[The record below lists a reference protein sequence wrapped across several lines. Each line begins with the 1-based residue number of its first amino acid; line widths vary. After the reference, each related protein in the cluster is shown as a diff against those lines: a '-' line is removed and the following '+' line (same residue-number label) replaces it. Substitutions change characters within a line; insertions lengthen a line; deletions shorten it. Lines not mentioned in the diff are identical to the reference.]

1 MTIEKSSQAFEAFSK
16 SVKNNNVLDDKT
28 TRLIYLA
35 ASMAIG
41 CYPWMI
47 HCLSDAKENGISD
60 DEINAAKAVVMAVSA
75 GRVNAQFKDAT
86 GQ

>member
-41 CYPWMI
+41 CYP
-47 HCLSDAKENGISD
+47 
-60 DEINAAKAVVMAVSA
+60 
-75 GRVNAQFKDAT
+75 
-86 GQ
+86 